1 LIIGPLI
8 VGLGFLLF
16 ALLGASGAYW
26 KTFFPP
32 IVILGLGLAVTVAPL
47 TTVVMNSVDPDHV
60 GTASGINNAVSRI
73 AGVLAIAV
81 LGIVMVGAF
90 SARLNSNMQGL
101 SLPADVMHDIQA
113 NENKL
118 AGLPVPAN
126 VDRGAASLIRES
138 VREAFVFGF
147 RTVLLICAGLAL
159 ASATISAKM
168 IEDRAR

>member
-1 LIIGPLI
+1 
-8 VGLGFLLF
+8 
-16 ALLGASGAYW
+16 
-26 KTFFPP
+26 
-32 IVILGLGLAVTVAPL
+32 
-47 TTVVMNSVDPDHV
+47 
-60 GTASGINNAVSRI
+60 
-73 AGVLAIAV
+73 
-81 LGIVMVGAF
+81 
-90 SARLNSNMQGL
+90 MQGL